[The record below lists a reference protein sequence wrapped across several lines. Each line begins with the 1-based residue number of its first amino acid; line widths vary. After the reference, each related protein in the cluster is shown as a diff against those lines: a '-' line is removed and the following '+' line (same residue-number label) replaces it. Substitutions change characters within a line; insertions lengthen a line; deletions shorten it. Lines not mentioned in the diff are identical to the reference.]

1 MQFLW
6 RCVLKFCSIKINF
19 SFWHVVISFWHVD
32 FYKLFLLAFL
42 QWILHDWDDKQ
53 CLKILKNCYEAIP
66 EDGKVLIVDT
76 VLDEE
81 EGMNRQTGLLFDM
94 CMMAASIGGKE
105 RTWKQFE
112 DMFYRTG
119 FNSYRVITLPFLQS
133 FIEISTH

>member
-1 MQFLW
+1 M
-6 RCVLKFCSIKINF
+6 
-19 SFWHVVISFWHVD
+19 
-32 FYKLFLLAFL
+32 
-42 QWILHDWDDKQ
+42 HDWDDKQ